1 MSRKQFLWLM
11 LAVVVMCGAGFALF
25 WQDLTAY
32 RDSGAK
38 IGAQLL
44 PQMKISDVAKM
55 RLQDATGEV
64 TLAVKDKVWRVEQ
77 RGGYPA
83 DFAEIS
89 GLILKLLDVK
99 VVQSEVVGASLHGRL
114 NLLAPDKGARQ
125 KDAKDRDAKEG
136 TGTLVE
142 LSDAA
147 GKVLASMVLG
157 KVSLKLD
164 PMNPLPNAK
173 NGVPA
178 GRHILVAGKGDN
190 VFVVSDPLEKAVAR
204 PGAWLAK
211 DFFKIDRIK
220 TLQLVGD
227 NSASSWKI
235 TRDEEWGQWKF
246 ATGGGQLHPSAAVT
260 VNNAWSGL
268 AFTDVVLDDK
278 TGTDKAV
285 TFTAQ
290 TFDDLTYTVKLAPY
304 TDGDFVLRFSVTGT
318 PPKTRKPEPNEKAE
332 DVAKR
337 DKEFADNRQRIE
349 ARVMLEQARSQW
361 AYVVPGKQV
370 EPLLLKREQM
380 VAAPRPPEKK
390 SK

>member
-1 MSRKQFLWLM
+1 MNRKQFLWLM
-11 LAVVVMCGAGFALF
+11 LAVVIMCGAGFALF

-44 PQMKISDVAKM
+44 PQMKIGDVAKL
-55 RLQDATGEV
+55 RLRDAADEV

-89 GLILKLLDVK
+89 GLILKLLDAK
-99 VVQSEVVGASLHGRL
+99 VVQSEAVGASLHGRL
-114 NLLAPDKGARQ
+114 NLLAPG
-125 KDAKDRDAKEG
+125 KDVKEG

-147 GKVLASMVLG
+147 GKVLVSMVLG
-157 KVSLKLD
+157 KVSLKKD

-173 NGVPA
+173 DGVPA

-220 TLQLVGD
+220 TLQLAGD
-227 NSASSWKI
+227 NSAASWKI

-246 ATGGGQLHPSAAVT
+246 AAGGGQLDPSAAVT
-260 VNNAWSGL
+260 ANNAWAGL
-268 AFTDVVLDDK
+268 SFTDVILDDK

-290 TFDDLTYTVKLAPY
+290 TFDDLTYTVKLAPHAG
-304 TDGDFVLRFSVTGT
+304 GDFVLRFSVTGT
-318 PPKTRKPEPNEKAE
+318 PPQTRKPEPKEKAE
-332 DVAKR
+332 DAAKR
-337 DKEFADNRQRIE
+337 DKEFADNRQRLV

-370 EPLLLKREQM
+370 APLLLKREQM
-380 VAAPRPPEKK
+380 VAAPRSPQKNGK
-390 SK
+390 

>member
-1 MSRKQFLWLM
+1 MNRKQFLWLM
-11 LAVVVMCGAGFALF
+11 LAVVIMCAAGLALF
-25 WQDLTAY
+25 WQDFTAY

-44 PQMKISDVAKM
+44 PQMKVGNVAKL

-89 GLILKLLDVK
+89 GLILKLLEAK
-99 VVQSEVVGASLHGRL
+99 VVQSETVGASLHGRL
-114 NLLAPDKGARQ
+114 NLLAPGKE
-125 KDAKDRDAKEG
+125 AKEG

-157 KVSLKLD
+157 KVSLKKD

-173 NGVPA
+173 DGVPA

-190 VFVVSDPLEKAVAR
+190 VFVVPDPLEKAVAR

-211 DFFKIDRIK
+211 DFFKIERIK
-220 TLQLVGD
+220 TLQL
-227 NSASSWKI
+227 NSGATASAASWKI

-246 ATGGGQLHPSAAVT
+246 AAGGGQLDPSAAVT

-268 AFTDVVLDDK
+268 AFTDVVLDEK

-290 TFDDLTYTVKLAPY
+290 TFDDLTYTVKLAPH
-304 TDGDFVLRFSVTGT
+304 TNGDFVLRFSVAGT
-318 PPKTRKPEPNEKAE
+318 PPKTRKPEPNGKTEEKAE
-332 DVAKR
+332 DAAKR
-337 DKEFADNRQRIE
+337 DKEFADNRQRLE

-370 EPLLLKREQM
+370 APLLLKREQM
-380 VAAPRPPEKK
+380 VAAARPPQNGRK
-390 SK
+390 

>member
-1 MSRKQFLWLM
+1 MNRKQFLWLM
-11 LAVVVMCGAGFALF
+11 LAVVIMCGAGFALF
-25 WQDLTAY
+25 WQDITAY

-44 PQMKISDVAKM
+44 PPMKVSDVAKL

-89 GLILKLLDVK
+89 GLILKLLDAK
-99 VVQSEVVGASLHGRL
+99 VVQSEAVGPSLHGRL
-114 NLLAPDKGARQ
+114 NLLAPDKG
-125 KDAKDRDAKEG
+125 AKEG

-147 GKVLASMVLG
+147 GKVLVSMVLG
-157 KVSLKLD
+157 KVSLKKD

-173 NGVPA
+173 DGVPA

-190 VFVVSDPLEKAVAR
+190 VFVVSDPLEKALAR

-220 TLQLVGD
+220 TLQLAGD
-227 NSASSWKI
+227 TASSWKI

-246 ATGGGQLHPSAAVT
+246 AAGGGQLHPSAAVT

-268 AFTDVVLDDK
+268 SFTDVILDDK

-290 TFDDLTYTVKLAPY
+290 TFDDLTYTVKLAPH
-304 TDGDFVLRFSVTGT
+304 TNGDFVLRFNVAGT
-318 PPKTRKPEPNEKAE
+318 PPKTRKPEPKEKPE
-332 DVAKR
+332 DAAKL
-337 DKEFADNRQRIE
+337 DKEFAENRQRLE

-361 AYVVPGKQV
+361 AYVVSGKQV
-370 EPLLLKREQM
+370 APLLLKREQM
-380 VAAPRPPEKK
+380 VAASRPQGDRK
-390 SK
+390 

>member
-1 MSRKQFLWLM
+1 MNRKQFLWLM
-11 LAVVVMCGAGFALF
+11 LTVVIMCGAGFALF
-25 WQDLTAY
+25 WQDITTY

-38 IGAQLL
+38 IGALLL
-44 PQMKISDVAKM
+44 PPMKVSDVAKL

-89 GLILKLLDVK
+89 GLILKLLEAK
-99 VVQSEVVGASLHGRL
+99 VVQSETVGASLHGRL
-114 NLLAPDKGARQ
+114 NLLAPGK
-125 KDAKDRDAKEG
+125 AKEG

-147 GKVLASMVLG
+147 GKVLVSMVLG

-173 NGVPA
+173 DGVPA

-190 VFVVSDPLEKAVAR
+190 VFVVSDPLEKALAR
-204 PGAWLAK
+204 PGAWLAR
-211 DFFKIDRIK
+211 DFFKVDRIK
-220 TLQLVGD
+220 TLQLAGD
-227 NSASSWKI
+227 GAASWKI

-246 ATGGGQLHPSAAVT
+246 AAGGGQLDPSAAVMA
-260 VNNAWSGL
+260 NNAWSGL
-268 AFTDVVLDDK
+268 PFTDVILDDK

-285 TFTAQ
+285 TLTAL
-290 TFDDLTYTVKLAPY
+290 TFDDLTYTVKLAPHAN
-304 TDGDFVLRFSVTGT
+304 DDFVLRFNVAGT

-332 DVAKR
+332 DAAKR
-337 DKEFADNRQRIE
+337 DKEFADNLQRLE

-370 EPLLLKREQM
+370 APLLLKREQM
-380 VAAPRPPEKK
+380 VAAARPKVN

>member
-1 MSRKQFLWLM
+1 MNRKQFLWLM
-11 LAVVVMCGAGFALF
+11 LAVVIMCGAGLALF

-38 IGAQLL
+38 IGARLL
-44 PQMKISDVAKM
+44 PPMKVSDVAKL

-89 GLILKLLDVK
+89 GLILKLLDAK
-99 VVQSEVVGASLHGRL
+99 VVQSEAVGASLHGRL
-114 NLLAPDKGARQ
+114 NLLAPDKGAQ
-125 KDAKDRDAKEG
+125 GAKEG

-147 GKVLASMVLG
+147 GKVLVSMVLG
-157 KVSLKLD
+157 KVSLKKD

-173 NGVPA
+173 DGVPA

-220 TLQLVGD
+220 TLQLAGD
-227 NSASSWKI
+227 PASSWKI

-246 ATGGGQLHPSAAVT
+246 AAGGGQLDPSAAVSA
-260 VNNAWSGL
+260 NNAWSGL
-268 AFTDVVLDDK
+268 TFTDVILDDK

-285 TFTAQ
+285 TFTAL
-290 TFDDLTYTVKLAPY
+290 TFDDLTYTVKLAPHA
-304 TDGDFVLRFSVTGT
+304 DGDFVLRFSVSGT

-332 DVAKR
+332 DAAKR
-337 DKEFADNRQRIE
+337 DKEFADNRQRLE

-370 EPLLLKREQM
+370 APLLLKREQM
-380 VAAPRPPEKK
+380 VAAPRPPQK
-390 SK
+390 SAK

>member
-1 MSRKQFLWLM
+1 MNRKQFLWLM
-11 LAVVVMCGAGFALF
+11 LAVVILGGAGLALF

-44 PQMKISDVAKM
+44 PRMKVGDVAKL
-55 RLQDATGEV
+55 RLRDATDEV

-83 DFAEIS
+83 DFSEIS
-89 GLILKLLDVK
+89 GLILKLLDAK

-114 NLLAPDKGARQ
+114 HLLAPGTEG
-125 KDAKDRDAKEG
+125 AKEG

-142 LSDAA
+142 LSDAS

-157 KVSLKLD
+157 KVSLKKD
-164 PMNPLPNAK
+164 PMNPLPNARD
-173 NGVPA
+173 GVPA

-190 VFVVSDPLEKAVAR
+190 VYVVSDPLEKAVAR
-204 PGAWLAK
+204 PGAWLAR
-211 DFFKIDRIK
+211 DFFKVERIK
-220 TLQLVGD
+220 TLQLAGD
-227 NSASSWKI
+227 SSADSWKI

-246 ATGGGQLHPSAAVT
+246 AAGGGHLDPSAAVT
-260 VNNAWSGL
+260 ANNAWSNL
-268 AFTDVVLDDK
+268 AFTDVILDDK

-285 TFTAQ
+285 TLTAQ

-304 TDGDFVLRFSVTGT
+304 TNGDYVLRFSVSGT
-318 PPKTRKPEPNEKAE
+318 PPKTRKPEPGEKPE
-332 DVAKR
+332 DAAKR
-337 DKEFADNRQRIE
+337 DKEFAETRQRLE
-349 ARVMLEQARSQW
+349 ARVMLEQVRSQW

-370 EPLLLKREQM
+370 APLLLKREQM
-380 VAAPRPPEKK
+380 VAAARPPKGNHK
-390 SK
+390 

>member
-1 MSRKQFLWLM
+1 MNRKQFLWLM
-11 LAVVVMCGAGFALF
+11 LAVIIMCGAGFALF
-25 WQDLTAY
+25 WQDITAY

-44 PQMKISDVAKM
+44 PQMKVSDVAKL

-89 GLILKLLDVK
+89 GLILKLLEAK

-114 NLLAPDKGARQ
+114 NLLAPDKGA
-125 KDAKDRDAKEG
+125 KDKSAKEG

-147 GKVLASMVLG
+147 GKVLVSMVLG
-157 KVSLKLD
+157 KVSLKKD

-173 NGVPA
+173 DGVPA

-204 PGAWLAK
+204 PGAWLAR

-227 NSASSWKI
+227 NSAASWKI

-246 ATGGGQLHPSAAVT
+246 AAGSGQLHPSAAVT

-268 AFTDVVLDDK
+268 SFTDVILDDK

-285 TFTAQ
+285 SFTAQ
-290 TFDDLTYTVKLAPY
+290 TFDDLTYTVKLAPH
-304 TDGDFVLRFSVTGT
+304 TDGDFVLRFNVDGT
-318 PPKTRKPEPNEKAE
+318 PPKTRKPEPKEKPE
-332 DVAKR
+332 DAAR
-337 DKEFADNRQRIE
+337 LDKEFAENRQRLE

-370 EPLLLKREQM
+370 APLLLKREQM
-380 VAAPRPPEKK
+380 VADTRPQPVRK
-390 SK
+390 

>member
-1 MSRKQFLWLM
+1 MNRKQFLWLM
-11 LAVVVMCGAGFALF
+11 LAVVVMCGASLALF

-38 IGAQLL
+38 IGAHLL
-44 PQMKISDVAKM
+44 PPMKVSDVAKL
-55 RLQDATGEV
+55 RLQDATSEV
-64 TLAVKDKVWRVEQ
+64 TLAAKDKVWRVEQ

-89 GLILKLLDVK
+89 GLILKLLEAK
-99 VVQSEVVGASLHGRL
+99 VVQSEAVGASLHGRL
-114 NLLAPDKGARQ
+114 DLLAPVKGA
-125 KDAKDRDAKEG
+125 KDG

-147 GKVLASMVLG
+147 GKVLVSMVLG
-157 KVSLKLD
+157 KVSLKKD

-173 NGVPA
+173 DGVPA

-204 PGAWLAK
+204 PGAWLAR

-220 TLQLVGD
+220 TLQLAGD
-227 NSASSWKI
+227 SSTSWKI

-246 ATGGGQLHPSAAVT
+246 AAGGGQLDPSAAVT

-268 AFTDVVLDDK
+268 AFSDVILDDK

-285 TFTAQ
+285 TFTVI
-290 TFDDLTYTVKLAPY
+290 TFDDLTYTVKLAPHAN
-304 TDGDFVLRFSVTGT
+304 GDFVLRFIVAGT

-332 DVAKR
+332 DAAKR
-337 DKEFADNRQRIE
+337 DKEFADNRQRLE

-370 EPLLLKREQM
+370 APLLLKREQM
-380 VAAPRPPEKK
+380 VAAPRPPQSGRK
-390 SK
+390 